1 MKFFMILKDS
11 FREAVDG
18 FVIYVMVI
26 LSTLLIVLVGCIG
39 YEPVEAQLAFDSMLR
54 SSRFVNS
61 DRGRSAFRA
70 FPMFGV
76 SFKIQDLQ
84 KLNDASQPQ
93 EGDYKMRLVI
103 ADSTLGMQPPD
114 AKEKKT
120 DKTDS
125 QFYQAVAFWNH
136 TPDGNSMSLP
146 DANAVSDAIVFDFL
160 KDMFETHGNVNV
172 SEVTRLPDE
181 GRNNYVFQI
190 TTKGRKGVRGW
201 LHRPNLFFGAIEV
214 PIEFSLGRMVYFLQD
229 QLVNGLGAWIS
240 LLVAVIFTAFFI
252 PNMMRKG
259 AVDLLL
265 SKPIHRVSLL
275 IFKYLGGLMFVFL
288 NTAYAVGGVW
298 LVMGL
303 ARLCHEWPNAGKYT
317 VTVVCM
323 SACLGLTTSIRR
335 FADMRTLG
343 FDSNNQV
350 LEDFKRLSNW
360 LRQHSRTG
368 DLVISD
374 NPDATYIWTG
384 LKGIDLYADRLFL
397 LLPDR
402 EQPTGLF
409 PVSPDDLKLDRFVIS
424 HSWWPGLTPE
434 DVARM
439 KGVHGLPVASF
450 GPFRVY
456 DLKPS

>member
-303 ARLCHEWPNAGKYT
+303 RSGVWSPGFLLIIFGITFYFAILYAVSTLFGVLTRNAIVAILVTMAFWFTMYIVGQIYGVLDVLRHEAGIKDRIPKWVYSTVDVANAVLPRTKDLDKLTTKLVADGTLAEGDKRQMKLDNLTWPSWFEVLGVSCAHIAI
-317 VTVVCM
+317 M
-323 SACLGLTTSIRR
+323 LGLACWR
-335 FADMRTLG
+335 FATRD
-343 FDSNNQV
+343 
-350 LEDFKRLSNW
+350 
-360 LRQHSRTG
+360 H
-368 DLVISD
+368 
-374 NPDATYIWTG
+374 
-384 LKGIDLYADRLFL
+384 
-397 LLPDR
+397 
-402 EQPTGLF
+402 
-409 PVSPDDLKLDRFVIS
+409 
-424 HSWWPGLTPE
+424 
-434 DVARM
+434 
-439 KGVHGLPVASF
+439 
-450 GPFRVY
+450 
-456 DLKPS
+456 